1 MFQKIMSRQME
12 FCVKNW
18 EVDADTGNCKK
29 SVGKKSVSLLF
40 LASID
45 TKVNI
50 LVLQIWR

>member
-1 MFQKIMSRQME
+1 ME
-12 FCVKNW
+12 TCVENW
-18 EVDADTGNCKK
+18 EVDADTGHCKK
-29 SVGKKSVSLLF
+29 SVGKKSVSFLF